1 MVGGSAE
8 VLDEV
13 HPLLEQLGTLI
24 VHQGGHGAGQRTKVA
39 NQIIIAGQM
48 VAICEALLFAA
59 RAGLD
64 PTTML
69 KSVGAGAARSALVEN
84 LAPRIVQGDMA
95 PGFLV
100 DHFVKDLGIA
110 LAESTRMQLAMP
122 GLALAHQLY
131 VAVQA
136 HGRGRDGTQALIH
149 ALASLSGDVWMPESN
164 VMASADGADDDQR
177 C

>member
-1 MVGGSAE
+1 
-8 VLDEV
+8 
-13 HPLLEQLGTLI
+13 
-24 VHQGGHGAGQRTKVA
+24 
-39 NQIIIAGQM
+39 
-48 VAICEALLFAA
+48 
-59 RAGLD
+59 
-64 PTTML
+64 
-69 KSVGAGAARSALVEN
+69 
-84 LAPRIVQGDMA
+84 MA

-164 VMASADGADDDQR
+164 VMASADGADNDQR